1 MEKKGL
7 CKCGEMD
14 CWKNGRAGH
23 YVPGNNTDRQTGG
36 QEEHMTEQGGYT
48 CTPEVNPIIT
58 YEYLSSLSPLPCQP
72 RRDAFRAAFP
82 EGTTLENALAWA
94 SNDDLIW
101 IVRYASPAMGDKAY
115 AELLRREVS
124 DYCLRDIVCSA
135 SPEMGDKAYA
145 ELLRREVSNDCLH
158 YIVCYASPAMCDK
171 AAAELLRRK
180 AADDCLRWIVCY
192 ARPAMRDKARA
203 ELSRRGA

>member
-1 MEKKGL
+1 MK
-7 CKCGEMD
+7 
-14 CWKNGRAGH
+14 
-23 YVPGNNTDRQTGG
+23 
-36 QEEHMTEQGGYT
+36 
-48 CTPEVNPIIT
+48 IT

-101 IVRYASPAMGDKAY
+101 IVRSASPA
-115 AELLRREVS
+115 
-124 DYCLRDIVCSA
+124 
-135 SPEMGDKAYA
+135 MGDKAYA

-180 AADDCLRWIVCY
+180 AADHCLRWIVCW
-192 ARPAMRDKARA
+192 ASPAMCDKARA